1 LASTPSSSRFS
12 STPSPAFSKREIG
25 SNSDADRVHRL
36 GVTLSLLDIS
46 MTQLPAVVAEKEESK
61 AANSQNLRQGNKL

>member
-1 LASTPSSSRFS
+1 M
-12 STPSPAFSKREIG
+12 G
-25 SNSDADRVHRL
+25 VNSDADRLHRL

>member
-1 LASTPSSSRFS
+1 MG
-12 STPSPAFSKREIG
+12 I
-25 SNSDADRVHRL
+25 NSDADRLHRL

-46 MTQLPAVVAEKEESK
+46 MTRLWVVVAEKEESK